1 MEIYTIP
8 MLMYVLIMYNT
19 GARQHR
25 QHPLRLG
32 GVRYDL
38 ARFSNRKPR
47 DGRMEEPLVAAIL
60 RLTVRA

>member
-1 MEIYTIP
+1 

>member
-19 GARQHR
+19 GAR